1 MNRVM
6 SRSRWLGVILLL
18 VLTGAAVRLIF
29 PPHVNLAR
37 ELPEGNFT
45 ANELFY
51 EFTSD
56 PAGGY
61 ERLAGKVIILEGVV
75 AATGEGYVLF
85 GQEMSIVK
93 CSFRKTIYDKK
104 PQLIAGDRATLKG
117 VCRGLNLTEVLV
129 THCILLNKSAE

>member
-6 SRSRWLGVILLL
+6 NRSRWFGVILLL

-29 PPHVNLAR
+29 PPYVNLVK
-37 ELPEGNFT
+37 ELPAGNFT

-56 PAGGY
+56 PLGAY
-61 ERLAGKVIILEGVV
+61 ERLGGKVIIFEGVV

-85 GQEMSIVK
+85 GEGMSVVK
-93 CSFRKTIYDKK
+93 CNFRKTIYDKK
-104 PQLIAGDRATLKG
+104 PQLSAGDRVTLKG

-129 THCILLNKSAE
+129 THCILLTK